1 MKTALCGVWHVHAD
15 EYVQHALNHTEVVG
29 AWDSDPKRLENFC
42 NKYSLKAFASFEE
55 LLKSEADSVIV
66 CSASNKHCEHMIK
79 LAEAKKNIFTEK
91 VLCLS
96 TEDCLKVK
104 KAVED
109 NGVKFVI
116 SLFQKYVG
124 KIMTVKEVVDSGE
137 LGKINFVRFTN
148 CHNGSTGN
156 WLPRHFYSREECG
169 GGAMIDLGAHGMYLI
184 DWIMGKLPVKY
195 SSAFTVFDSNEKNVD
210 KVEDNAIT
218 VMTFDDGCIA
228 VNETG
233 FVTTSR
239 PVCFEVFGDK
249 GSVVLTGNTVV
260 KRFGKETTELVLKEN
275 LPRPIEQFV
284 KGQTPDGCGIEEA
297 IRLTQMME
305 GAYSNVI

>member
-1 MKTALCGVWHVHAD
+1 MKIAVCGIWHVHAD
-15 EYVQHALNHTEVVG
+15 EYIAKALEFSEVVG
-29 AWDSDPKRLENFC
+29 VWDSNQEKLKKFC
-42 NKYSLKAFASFEE
+42 EKYSVNAFASFEE
-55 LLKSEADSVIV
+55 LLASEADSVIV
-66 CSASNKHCEHMIK
+66 CSASNQHCEHMIK
-79 LAEAKKNIFTEK
+79 IAEAKKDIFTEK

-156 WLPRHFYSREECG
+156 WLPNHFYSREECG

-184 DWIMGKLPVKY
+184 DWILGKLPVKY

-218 VMTFDDGCIA
+218 VMTYDDGCIA